1 MKKFEVLQ
9 NENNMLAK
17 IYCAENSQFYAQRF
31 LDVISKYEM
40 CFGKTDEAI
49 LFSAPGRTELGGNH
63 TDHQR
68 GCVLAGSVNLD
79 IIACVALNGENV
91 IRIQSEGYPMD
102 EISLDESEVKPEEFN
117 QAKALIRG
125 VYAKFKDLGYNI
137 KGFNAYTS
145 SNVLKGAGLSSSAAF
160 EVLIGNIFNGL
171 FAGGEVSPVEIAQIG
186 QFAENVYFGKP
197 CGLMD
202 QMASSIGGIIYIDFE
217 KSEKP
222 LIKIIDFD
230 FSKCGYALCIIDSGA
245 DHAELTEEYA
255 AIPKEM
261 KEVAGYFN
269 KEVLRDVCKDDF
281 INAIPDI
288 RSEFGDRAILRA
300 LHFFNEN
307 DRALMEA
314 EALEKGDF
322 DKFLELIKESGRS
335 SYMYLQN
342 VCVSGSIREQAV
354 AVVLAFCEEFLKNNG
369 AYRVHGGGFA
379 GTVQAFVPIS
389 MLEEF
394 KNKIERIIGK
404 DNCHVLS
411 IRPVGGIMLG
421 RNYD

>member
-17 IYCAENSQFYAQRF
+17 IYCTENSQFYAQRF
-31 LDVISKYEM
+31 LDIISKYET
-40 CFGKTDEAI
+40 CFGKTDGAT
-49 LFSAPGRTELGGNH
+49 LFRAPGRTELGGNH

-68 GCVLAGSVNLD
+68 GCVLAGSVDLD

-102 EISLDESEVKPEEFN
+102 EISLDESEVKTEEFN

-145 SNVLKGAGLSSSAAF
+145 SNVLKGSGLSSSAAF

-288 RSEFGDRAILRA
+288 RSKFGDRAVLRA

-307 DRALMEA
+307 ERALMEA

-322 DKFLELIKESGRS
+322 DILGDVEVKAKLKNILHDLKHV
-335 SYMYLQN
+335 N
-342 VCVSGSIREQAV
+342 T
-354 AVVLAFCEEFLKNNG
+354 EFLVDNISCD
-369 AYRVHGGGFA
+369 
-379 GTVQAFVPIS
+379 FVS
-389 MLEEF
+389 YCSNF
-394 KNKIERIIGK
+394 
-404 DNCHVLS
+404 
-411 IRPVGGIMLG
+411 
-421 RNYD
+421 